1 MDSKAKREMI
11 LNGNM
16 NKVILMLS
24 LPIMANNFI
33 QTIYNL
39 TDTYFVSKL
48 GTTQLAAMQ
57 FVWPM
62 VFLLISLGIGF
73 TMAGT
78 TLISQYIGSGD
89 KASAAKLGA
98 QVISFSILFSTLVGV
113 VGYIF
118 TPQILDLIGATGDL
132 RAYGDSFIRIMFLG
146 TPTMFLMAS
155 YSSIKTGMGDTYS
168 PMIIGAMSVATN
180 IILDPIFI
188 FKMDM
193 GIQGAAIATVIARGV
208 FGLYAVSTLF
218 IKNGELYLKVSD
230 LIPDKKHIKMLLDIG
245 LPNSIGQTTTSIGFM
260 VLNIFVLSYGEA
272 TITALSIGNRING
285 LILMPAMGI
294 GNALAAIV
302 GQNLGADNLDR
313 AKKAVRS
320 AAILSTLVL
329 TIGGIPIIV
338 FAEQVVS
345 IFTVDPSVLSQGTYY
360 LILVTLAIPLMGI
373 YQVFIGTFQG
383 SGHTLFSMILM
394 FGRLWLV
401 RIPMIIVLK
410 TFFDMGANAVWYS
423 MIFSNVIVCI
433 VGYIMYQ
440 SGRWEKKVIR
450 KAVEMESV

>member
-218 IKNGELYLKVSD
+218 IKNSELYLKVSD
-230 LIPDKKHIKMLLDIG
+230 LIPDKKHIKKLLDIG

-450 KAVEMESV
+450 KAVEVEA